1 MRFLLC
7 DWSVIRRFIFNNVD
21 GGIWAEVLME
31 VMTLE
36 EVGGKVGVGLGMK
49 VLVTEE
55 GEVKVVV
62 V

>member
-1 MRFLLC
+1 MR
-7 DWSVIRRFIFNNVD
+7 
-21 GGIWAEVLME
+21 
-31 VMTLE
+31 VMALE
-36 EVGGKVGVGLGMK
+36 EVWVKVGVELGMCGGREVCGLGMK